1 LVDTGR
7 REEKEMVM
15 WSMFNKTKGKEMSS
29 EEERTLDLMV
39 KVVIGV
45 LVVTWVFAA
54 IGVAAFL
61 SYFWG

>member
-1 LVDTGR
+1 
-7 REEKEMVM
+7 M

-54 IGVAAFL
+54 IGIAAFL
-61 SYFWG
+61 SYVWG